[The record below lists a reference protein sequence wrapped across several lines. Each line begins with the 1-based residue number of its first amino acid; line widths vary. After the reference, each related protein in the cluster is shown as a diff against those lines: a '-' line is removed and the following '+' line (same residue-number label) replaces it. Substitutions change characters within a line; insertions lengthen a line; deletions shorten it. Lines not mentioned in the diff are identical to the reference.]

1 MFGPAELAV
10 VVGSAGLVRQAIN
23 DPAKAATLYGDLAAL
38 ARRVAADTAAK
49 AGPLAASVA
58 GRATTAGDDDARAT
72 VQRLDRDLGAWSPP
86 PGYEVG
92 HDANTGRMIA
102 TELAGS
108 LTMAS
113 QRITRFAD
121 DAYRAATVSGAL
133 AQTSE
138 LYDLVAGIVD
148 KATPA
153 EAQAQAWR
161 ELAAKGVTG
170 FTDKSG
176 RQWTLPTYVEMAV
189 RTATQRA
196 YNASHHDRFT
206 RAGIDYF
213 TVDGTG
219 RPCPLCAPWEG
230 KVLADSITGTVTEPA
245 ADTGD
250 PVSFNVVATIDEAT
264 AAGLFHPNCRHAL
277 SPYMPGATVL
287 KASVWG
293 PDDENGYKALQ
304 RQRYLERQVRAAR
317 MEHAAAITPAQKA
330 QAAQLVRQRAAAA
343 RAYAQDHGLVNRP
356 RRQQLNLGLH

>member
-10 VVGSAGLVRQAIN
+10 VVGSAELVRAAIEN
-23 DPAKAATLYGDLAAL
+23 PQKAASLYGDLATL

-49 AGPLAASVA
+49 ASPLAASIA
-58 GRATTAGDDDARAT
+58 AHATVAGDDDARTT
-72 VQRLDRDLGAWSPP
+72 VGRLDEELDAWSPP
-86 PGYEVG
+86 PGYEIG

-102 TELAGS
+102 AELAGS
-108 LTMAS
+108 LSGAAG
-113 QRITRFAD
+113 RITRFAD

-138 LYDLVAGIVD
+138 AHDIVAGVLD

-161 ELAAKGVTG
+161 QLASRGVTG
-170 FTDKSG
+170 FTDASG
-176 RQWTLPTYVEMAV
+176 RNWNLATYVEMAV

-206 RAGIDYF
+206 RAGIQYF
-213 TVDGTG
+213 TVAGTG

-230 KVLADSITGTVTEPA
+230 KVLADTVTGTVTEPA

-250 PVSFNVVATIDEAT
+250 PTSFEVAATIDEAT
-264 AAGLFHPNCRHAL
+264 AAGLFHPNCRHTL
-277 SPYMPGATVL
+277 SPYMPGVTVL

-304 RQRYLERQVRAAR
+304 RLRYLERQVRAAR
-317 MEHAAAITPAQKA
+317 MEHAAAITPAQKS
-330 QAAQLVRQRAAAA
+330 QSAALIRQRAAAA
-343 RAYAQDHGLVNRP
+343 RAFAQDHGLVNRP
-356 RRQQLNLGLH
+356 RRQQLNLGNH